1 MELHI
6 NGKTMEKWSLEEM
19 QVIINESEMYR
30 ENEYLD
36 YKKNFAF
43 LECADKATKKNKKIE
58 FCNDV
63 CAFANSEGGYLFFG
77 IEEERGEPR
86 TLIGIEIP
94 NGNTDRFELDRRN
107 ELSWIQPIIP
117 VIKFKFIPI
126 EEKQYIVVLYVEKGM
141 YSPYVCRKPDEAYSF
156 YVRNGNRKRIM
167 DYREVELMFKFANSL
182 SSAIKEFI
190 EERID
195 ILRYYNLQDTH
206 IETKGIAVLHIVPD
220 NFQSTME
227 ISKMFRKE
235 KDEKV
240 SFSRIFNGFCYG
252 RSMPF
257 VDGLMYN
264 NAEYNNG
271 IRVRIYNNGI
281 VELSL
286 DLDKYVMSI
295 GKPYKEQ
302 KRLSVG
308 KITEKF
314 AEFSRCYIDNS
325 DILTNTKRVYL
336 CASIIDADGIFTEIN
351 DWNECTGYVNDV
363 YNLCSAIEIYDVR
376 DEAVVNEAINNLITV
391 ICLTCGIKKV
401 DRYLE

>member
-1 MELHI
+1 MELRI
-6 NGKTMEKWSLEEM
+6 NGKTMENWSLEEM

-43 LECADKATKKNKKIE
+43 LECVDKDIKKKKKME

-63 CAFANSEGGYLFFG
+63 CAFANSEDGYLFFG
-77 IEEERGEPR
+77 IEEERGEPKA
-86 TLIGIEIP
+86 LIGIEISD
-94 NGNTDRFELDRRN
+94 GDTDRFELDRRN
-107 ELSWIQPIIP
+107 ELSWIQPIVP

-126 EEKQYIVVLYVEKGM
+126 EEKKYIVVLYVEKGV
-141 YSPYVCRKPDEAYSF
+141 YSPYVCRKPNEAYSF

-182 SSAIKEFI
+182 SSAIKEFV
-190 EERID
+190 EERIE
-195 ILRYYNLQDTH
+195 ILRHYNLQDTY

-220 NFQSTME
+220 NFQRTTE

-235 KDEKV
+235 KDENV

-264 NAEYNNG
+264 NVEYNNG

-286 DLDKYVMSI
+286 DLDKYTNSVD
-295 GKPYKEQ
+295 KLFKEQ
-302 KRLSVG
+302 KRLTVG
-308 KITEKF
+308 TITEKF
-314 AEFSRCYIDNS
+314 ADFSRCYIDNC
-325 DILTNTKRVYL
+325 NTFTSAKRVYL
-336 CASIIDADGIFTEIN
+336 CASIMDAEGILTEIN
-351 DWNECTGYVNDV
+351 DWNECTGYISDV
-363 YNLCSAIEIYDVR
+363 YNLCPAIELYDVR
-376 DEAVVNEAINNLITV
+376 DEDAVNEAINNLITV
-391 ICLTCGIKKV
+391 ICLACGIKKV